1 MLNVRDASMTKVSDN
16 DEITN
21 VKKTLL
27 RPGSSTSLDELRYGR
42 VLILADQD
50 VDGRTSRAF
59 C

>member
-1 MLNVRDASMTKVSDN
+1 MTKVSDN

-21 VKKTLL
+21 VKKIS
-27 RPGSSTSLDELRYGR
+27 RPGGREAAHRPDELRYGR

>member
-1 MLNVRDASMTKVSDN
+1 MTRSDN

-21 VKKTLL
+21 VKKT
-27 RPGSSTSLDELRYGR
+27 RPGAGKQYTSLDELRYGR